1 MADGRTNKAAQAP
14 TQSGNRVLD
23 VFLKEAPGVQSALQS
38 VNYEAGHMVYRQD
51 KPMFHVYFP
60 VVGSL
65 ALTISMRDGSGC
77 EATAIGN
84 EGFLGLPIYYG
95 LSFSP
100 YIVVQQIDGR
110 SMRLAAN
117 VFLESVRKSPML
129 QKLMNRYSAYTQRF
143 AHQTAACNTLHSI
156 RQRAC
161 RWLLMVQDRAG
172 TEQFELPQALLA
184 DMLGVRRQS
193 VSEVAADLRRRG
205 LIAYRRGFITIAN
218 RRKLEAAACC
228 ECYGV
233 MNSYYTRMLT
243 DAA

>member
-1 MADGRTNKAAQAP
+1 M
-14 TQSGNRVLD
+14 LD
-23 VFLKEAPGVQSALQS
+23 VFLRESPGLQSALQAVKYS
-38 VNYEAGHMVYRQD
+38 AGHVVHRQD
-51 KPMFHVYFP
+51 KPMFHAYFP
-60 VVGSL
+60 TVGSL
-65 ALTISMRDGSGC
+65 ALTINMRDGSGC
-77 EATAIGN
+77 EATAVGN
-84 EGFLGLPIYYG
+84 EGLLGLPLHFG
-95 LSFSP
+95 LNFSP
-100 YIVVQQIDGR
+100 YLVVQQIDGR
-110 SMRLAAN
+110 SLRLAASP
-117 VFLESVRKSPML
+117 FLEAIRKSPVL
-129 QKLMNRYSAYTQRF
+129 QRLMNRYSAYTMRF

-172 TEQFELPQALLA
+172 TEQFELPQAILA

-193 VSEVAADLRRRG
+193 VSEVAADLRRKG

-233 MNSYYTRMLT
+233 MNTYYDRMLA

>member
-1 MADGRTNKAAQAP
+1 M
-14 TQSGNRVLD
+14 LD
-23 VFLKEAPGVQSALQS
+23 VFLREVPGVQSALQTVS
-38 VNYEAGHMVYRQD
+38 YSAGHVVHRQD
-51 KPMFHVYFP
+51 KPMFHAYFP

-65 ALTISMRDGSGC
+65 ALTINMRDGSGC

-95 LSFSP
+95 LNFSP
-100 YIVVQQIDGR
+100 NMVVQQIDGT
-110 SMRLAAN
+110 SFRLAAS
-117 VFLESVRKSPML
+117 VFLEAVRKSPVL
-129 QKLMNRYSAYTQRF
+129 QRLMHRYAAYTMRF
-143 AHQTAACNTLHSI
+143 AHQTAACNTLHTI

-172 TEQFELPQALLA
+172 TEEFELPQAILA

-193 VSEVAADLRRRG
+193 VSEVAADLRRKG
-205 LIAYRRGFITIAN
+205 LIAYRRGLITIAN

-233 MNSYYTRMLT
+233 MNTYYARMLA